1 MTNRWPLSG
10 LAALSTLFVPLA
22 VSAQDAAEWT
32 CVQGDLQRRVA
43 IFYETGVAVP
53 CEVQYFKDT
62 EAPGDQQ
69 VLWRALN
76 ESGYLA
82 IPEFAQTIPEIR
94 SLWWLRIFGGVL
106 FGAGLLVM
114 AANLFMTWMDGPPSY
129 SESVNQLERQ
139 RH

>member
-10 LAALSTLFVPLA
+10 LAALSALFVSLA

-62 EAPGDQQ
+62 EAPGEQQ

-76 ESGYLA
+76 ESGYCESQAEGFIEQLQGWGWACSAAAPAEAVEPEEIVDDTDDLA
-82 IPEFAQTIPEIR
+82 PATEADP
-94 SLWWLRIFGGVL
+94 G
-106 FGAGLLVM
+106 
-114 AANLFMTWMDGPPSY
+114 N
-129 SESVNQLERQ
+129 
-139 RH
+139 